1 MASGTAEVESLL
13 SRVLDFLQSDHRV
26 RVGLGALL
34 VAVLLAVAGHSV
46 YQLIPRH
53 YTLTITGGDIV
64 TNRHYLARLLQGEA
78 RKQNITL
85 IVKPAED
92 TVSALKMVSEGKLD
106 LAFIPGGLSTVFP
119 NVEHVATVAPEMVHL
134 LVKPGIQ
141 GMGDLRGRSIN
152 LGAKDSDTRDIGL
165 TLAEFA
171 GYAENID
178 YVETN
183 YTPEQLLALPP
194 NKMPDAIITVS
205 SVPSYLVEIL
215 VRERHYEVMEI
226 PFPESL
232 ALRHGWAANGQ
243 ILAYTYSPSPP
254 VPPKTIQ
261 TVAVNMHLLANA
273 KVDPAAIEKLLEVL
287 YGPSLASLM
296 RQPLD
301 ESKITVSSGY
311 PISAGMTAYLTRNE
325 SIITVESWNK
335 LTSLFGLVMSFSGMG
350 IVVIRWFRGK
360 EPKPV
365 FHDDEFHQYLVDVAT
380 VERSAFTMETSG
392 KLDPSELRR
401 MREQLGGL
409 RATVIERYPRVAL
422 KDPFLFDRCVAS
434 VRASHEHVG
443 RLLSQAEQT
452 RGAEGAQA

>member
-1 MASGTAEVESLL
+1 
-13 SRVLDFLQSDHRV
+13 
-26 RVGLGALL
+26 
-34 VAVLLAVAGHSV
+34 
-46 YQLIPRH
+46 
-53 YTLTITGGDIV
+53 
-64 TNRHYLARLLQGEA
+64 
-78 RKQNITL
+78 
-85 IVKPAED
+85 
-92 TVSALKMVSEGKLD
+92 
-106 LAFIPGGLSTVFP
+106 
-119 NVEHVATVAPEMVHL
+119 
-134 LVKPGIQ
+134 
-141 GMGDLRGRSIN
+141 
-152 LGAKDSDTRDIGL
+152 
-165 TLAEFA
+165 
-171 GYAENID
+171 
-178 YVETN
+178 
-183 YTPEQLLALPP
+183 
-194 NKMPDAIITVS
+194 MPDAIITVS